1 MEFAKNMPSV
11 IKIKVQ
17 ALMADWG
24 LITERHMVS
33 VSATVY
39 REYSYI
45 ILLVYLC

>member
-11 IKIKVQ
+11 IKVQ
-17 ALMADWG
+17 VLMADWG